1 MPAIDPA
8 LFTTSIDATAFPLEG
23 RCGPAAA
30 GKNAGLERFVYDC
43 TEDLGRRK
51 SPVPLLRGEDDE
63 LPMYRRMQ
71 VVTLGRDIRRNFA
84 VAAWAIRR
92 HLDYVARFRFRSTTG
107 DEKIDARVNDLID
120 WCSKP
125 WNFDAARRHSRR
137 KFTRLVEASRCVD
150 GDVLTVK
157 RTSGRLQA
165 IEGDRIRTPLNYG
178 KAVRPLS
185 AETLRKMK
193 FGVVTDDNGAALAYA
208 VNRRG
213 PEVRVGPD
221 LIVPANSFIFERLVP
236 ARHAIHVAYFDRFDQ
251 TRGISPVAAALNQ
264 FRDIYEGFDYALAQA
279 KVAQLFALV
288 IKRGS
293 PEALDEFQTR
303 LSKGGKLTDYKDQI
317 DFKRGPCMLDLDPQD
332 AAEFMQSNNPSA
344 NWQAFMNMVI
354 AAALKALDIPYSFYD
369 ESHTNYSGSRG
380 AWLMYDQASD
390 DKREDLRE
398 FLDRWCS
405 WRLGLLIFQNVLEL
419 PRGFGPER
427 LSWQWIARKVPWIDP
442 LKEIQAS
449 KAEVDAGFNSTVG
462 VAESLGLDAYELA
475 DQQAAYLAY
484 RAKLGLP
491 PPGTLQP
498 IPVTYG
504 PEAA

>member
-332 AAEFMQSNNPSA
+332 VAEFMQSNNPSA

-380 AWLMYDQASD
+380 AWLHAEGA
-390 DKREDLRE
+390 R
-398 FLDRWCS
+398 FLEKFGAAGARWFAEGLSYGEAQDRYAAALAEENEALKTRMAGAQLAGAAAGGPLS
-405 WRLGLLIFQNVLEL
+405 
-419 PRGFGPER
+419 FGEEQP
-427 LSWQWIARKVPWIDP
+427 LS
-442 LKEIQAS
+442 S
-449 KAEVDAGFNSTVG
+449 
-462 VAESLGLDAYELA
+462 
-475 DQQAAYLAY
+475 
-484 RAKLGLP
+484 
-491 PPGTLQP
+491 
-498 IPVTYG
+498 
-504 PEAA
+504 EAAGTDAVSPALTDAQRRYGKNLGAFMLACAPPKE

>member
-1 MPAIDPA
+1 
-8 LFTTSIDATAFPLEG
+8 
-23 RCGPAAA
+23 
-30 GKNAGLERFVYDC
+30 
-43 TEDLGRRK
+43 
-51 SPVPLLRGEDDE
+51 
-63 LPMYRRMQ
+63 
-71 VVTLGRDIRRNFA
+71 
-84 VAAWAIRR
+84 
-92 HLDYVARFRFRSTTG
+92 
-107 DEKIDARVNDLID
+107 
-120 WCSKP
+120 
-125 WNFDAARRHSRR
+125 
-137 KFTRLVEASRCVD
+137 
-150 GDVLTVK
+150 
-157 RTSGRLQA
+157 
-165 IEGDRIRTPLNYG
+165 
-178 KAVRPLS
+178 
-185 AETLRKMK
+185 
-193 FGVVTDDNGAALAYA
+193 
-208 VNRRG
+208 
-213 PEVRVGPD
+213 
-221 LIVPANSFIFERLVP
+221 
-236 ARHAIHVAYFDRFDQ
+236 
-251 TRGISPVAAALNQ
+251 
-264 FRDIYEGFDYALAQA
+264 
-279 KVAQLFALV
+279 
-288 IKRGS
+288 
-293 PEALDEFQTR
+293 
-303 LSKGGKLTDYKDQI
+303 
-317 DFKRGPCMLDLDPQD
+317 MLDLDPQD

-380 AWLMYDQASD
+380 AWLMYGPASD
-390 DKREDLRE
+390 KQREDLRE

-427 LSWQWIARKVPWIDP
+427 LSWQWIAEGSWIDP